1 MNFLSR
7 PSWKVFLFVFAV
19 GLAWA
24 AGTGQIWEDYLITF
38 RASKNLAE
46 GRGLV
51 FTEGERVHTFTSP
64 LGVLL
69 PAASYLA
76 TGRTS
81 DAAAL
86 WIFRLMSL
94 AALGGAAVLLWRTM
108 RTIEPAVAPAVLL
121 VLLLATDSK
130 TVSFAVNGME
140 TAFLL
145 LFLAWCL
152 WSVFTRPPRLA
163 VHLGLA
169 WGGMMWTRPDGCIY
183 IAVLAAGLLLF
194 APGNPGGAFWASR
207 WRWTKT
213 IGVAA
218 AICAAVYVPW
228 FSWAWAYYGTPVP
241 HTITAKGLFNQ
252 VSPGSLTHALL
263 HFPQN
268 IAAGRSS
275 ISATFLPYYSSDY
288 PWGTAIRTAAFATG
302 LLPLLVGLLPFVRA
316 EARVASLAYACGHF
330 YLTAVVGFPVPWYV
344 PQVTLFGLVALTLCL
359 GQALRFLQ
367 SPARRNAGVLRA
379 GLWLA
384 AGGLTLG
391 GAAFSAVMARQAR
404 VEMQVIERPV
414 RAAIG
419 HWLREHARS
428 PRDTV
433 FLEPLGFIG
442 YYSGLKM
449 LDYPGLSSPEV
460 VAARRL
466 ATSQAYPFCWSELI
480 QILRPD
486 WLVLREFEAAQIRGR
501 DPQLLE
507 GSYELV
513 RTYDATAEIAR
524 TPLVPIRGFL
534 EYNGIFQVYRVRHPE
549 RRPPGPFVPLL
560 RPVQLQDFTTRD
572 AFYPVELSGNSFKAH
587 APSLLILPVPAK
599 ANRLLGGFG
608 FFEGAYTRPA
618 PSITDGAEFIIE
630 HVAPD
635 GTREVLLQRRLD
647 PAGDPRDRGLQE
659 FALVLPPAAHLLVL
673 TINPGPQS
681 NNGFD
686 WTYWDALRFA
696 TPARPESPR

>member
-1 MNFLSR
+1 MSFLSR
-7 PSWKVFLFVFAV
+7 PAWRVFLFVFAV

-24 AGTGQIWEDYLITF
+24 MSTGQIWEDYLITY

-81 DAAAL
+81 DEAAL

-108 RTIEPAVAPAVLL
+108 RTIEPAVASAALL

-130 TVSFAVNGME
+130 TVGFAVNGME

-145 LFLAWCL
+145 LFVAWCL
-152 WSVFTRPPRLA
+152 WSVFTRPARTA

-169 WGGMMWTRPDGCIY
+169 WAGMMWTRPDCCIY

-194 APGNPGGAFWASR
+194 APGPRGGTFWAAR
-207 WRWTKT
+207 WQLAKD
-213 IGVAA
+213 IAVAA
-218 AICAAVYVPW
+218 AICAAVYLPW

-252 VSPGSLTHALL
+252 VTPGSLARALL
-263 HFPQN
+263 HFPRD

-275 ISATFLPYYSSDY
+275 LSATFLPYYSRDY
-288 PWGTAIRTAAFATG
+288 PWGTAIRAAAFAAG
-302 LLPLLVGLLPFVRA
+302 LLPALLWLLPFVRA

-330 YLTAVVGFPVPWYV
+330 YLTAVVGFPVPWYM
-344 PQVTLFGLVALTLCL
+344 PQVALFGLVALTLCF
-359 GQALRFLQ
+359 GQAMSFL
-367 SPARRNAGVLRA
+367 SAPARRQANFLRA
-379 GLWLA
+379 ALWLG
-384 AGGLTLG
+384 AGGLVLG
-391 GAAFSAVMARQAR
+391 GAAFTVAMARQAR
-404 VEMQVIERPV
+404 AEMQVIELPV
-414 RAAIG
+414 RTAIG

-466 ATSQAYPFCWSELI
+466 ATSQAYPFCWPELI

-486 WLVLREFEAAQIRGR
+486 WLVLREFEAAEIRRR
-501 DPQLLE
+501 DPQFLE
-507 GSYELV
+507 ASYELV

-524 TPLVPIRGFL
+524 EPFVPIRGFL
-534 EYNGIFQVYRVRHPE
+534 EYNGIFHVYRVRHPE

-560 RPVQLQDFTTRD
+560 RPVQLEDFTTRE
-572 AFYPVELSGNSFKAH
+572 AFYPVEHSGNSLKAH
-587 APSLLILPVPAK
+587 APSTLILPVPAK
-599 ANRLLGGFG
+599 AVRLLGGFG
-608 FFEGAYTRPA
+608 FFDGAYAQPRPSA
-618 PSITDGAEFIIE
+618 TDGAEFIIE

-635 GTREVLLQRRLD
+635 GTREVLLQRHLD

-673 TINPGPQS
+673 TINPGPQN
-681 NNGFD
+681 NNGYD

-696 TPARPESPR
+696 IPARPEFPR